1 MQLCI
6 FYLCIFYLLFR
17 QVAGRHKCWKFL
29 IVNMKYAWSISN
41 LYLYL
46 RYVPFLIFINKFSM
60 PFFDYFVCFCCFRFP
75 TCFLCCLLWV
85 QPTKLLIIIKKE
97 GSTARPVP
105 SPLLLV
111 VVVVDAYR
119 TIDNCATNNRV
130 SVIRQHNFEYR
141 RTACPS
147 FCLAVFD
154 FDCLRFGCKFCD
166 SGPRKLNQFIRGQR

>member
-1 MQLCI
+1 MLKISYRQYEICVEYLQLVSVSKVRFVFWFLSINFPC
-6 FYLCIFYLLFR
+6 LFSTTLF
-17 QVAGRHKCWKFL
+17 AFAAFW
-29 IVNMKYAWSISN
+29 
-41 LYLYL
+41 
-46 RYVPFLIFINKFSM
+46 
-60 PFFDYFVCFCCFRFP
+60 FP

-105 SPLLLV
+105 SPLLV
-111 VVVVDAYR
+111 DVVVVDAYR

-130 SVIRQHNFEYR
+130 SVIRQHNLEYR